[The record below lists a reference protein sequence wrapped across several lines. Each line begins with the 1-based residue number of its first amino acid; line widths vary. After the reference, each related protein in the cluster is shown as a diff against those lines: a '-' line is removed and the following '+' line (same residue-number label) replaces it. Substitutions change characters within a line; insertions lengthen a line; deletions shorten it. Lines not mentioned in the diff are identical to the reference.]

1 MHNDSV
7 MHPRPLHLSWN
18 KLVLPA
24 DDPWFKTHYP
34 PNGWGCRCR
43 VTAVSEA
50 KARRDGGRFGPAPD
64 DGINPRTGAPNGI
77 DKGFAY
83 MPGDSVTD
91 QVRRTLLAKADKL
104 PPEIG
109 AALAKDIGDIPR
121 LPPPTDIASA
131 EPAALGER
139 VSAAFNLPADGVART
154 AMDVALPAID
164 RVHGAAGLP
173 IIPVENS
180 LLPRAQGRYEFDLIT
195 GQPYRVL
202 MSSDARHP
210 ELTAVHEVGH
220 FLDQQSIN
228 GKKGFASWADP
239 AMERW
244 RAAIDNSAATA
255 QIEAI
260 HKTPVNVAEKDR
272 ALYYYR
278 TEEQWARSYS
288 QYIALRSGDPVLRQQ
303 VAELLAHPERVM
315 RASQWSDDDF
325 APIAE
330 AIDSLFKGLGWR
342 K

>member
-50 KARRDGGRFGPAPD
+50 NARRDGGRFGPAPD

-164 RVHGAAGLP
+164 RVQLTLSD
-173 IIPVENS
+173 IN
-180 LLPRAQGRYEFDLIT
+180 
-195 GQPYRVL
+195 GQPIAHRRFAPEEYLGHLQGSARVE
-202 MSSDARHP
+202 P
-210 ELTAVHEVGH
+210 G
-220 FLDQQSIN
+220 QS
-228 GKKGFASWADP
+228 AS
-239 AMERW
+239 
-244 RAAIDNSAATA
+244 
-255 QIEAI
+255 
-260 HKTPVNVAEKDR
+260 
-272 ALYYYR
+272 
-278 TEEQWARSYS
+278 
-288 QYIALRSGDPVLRQQ
+288 IALEVRDPGKQA
-303 VAELLAHPERVM
+303 VAFEFEFH
-315 RASQWSDDDF
+315 
-325 APIAE
+325 
-330 AIDSLFKGLGWR
+330 
-342 K
+342 